1 MSRSRRGSW
10 ICTCEGRW
18 RGRAWGRMR
27 SGRGGGEGKGAAVA
41 PTRPNEEH
49 WTSLT
54 VSEALA
60 MRPYGSGR
68 CSEAGG
74 PGAGEQAAALTFL
87 VTR

>member
-1 MSRSRRGSW
+1 MGPHVLGAR
-10 ICTCEGRW
+10 
-18 RGRAWGRMR
+18 
-27 SGRGGGEGKGAAVA
+27 GRGGEGAAVA

-49 WTSLT
+49 STSLT

-60 MRPYGSGR
+60 IRPYGGGR